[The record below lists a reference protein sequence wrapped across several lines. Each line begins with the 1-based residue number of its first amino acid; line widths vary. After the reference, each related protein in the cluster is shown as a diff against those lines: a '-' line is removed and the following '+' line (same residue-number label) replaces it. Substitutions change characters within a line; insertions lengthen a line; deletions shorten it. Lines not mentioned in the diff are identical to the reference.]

1 MYSICFETKWF
12 HYWDHFIRSHQLL
25 MECSKFH
32 PILHKQQ
39 INSYEDLVFL
49 PYGKRGEHILIFSVF
64 VISFGSCVGFLVMIK
79 DTVPILLDYEQRN
92 IVLLCIWII
101 FIVPLTFL
109 KNLTSLDYVSG
120 CSLVLT
126 AFLMY
131 VMIQQCP
138 VGENIALHGGL
149 VPLIQEY
156 GFQPNIFATMSIFV
170 DAIA

>member
-1 MYSICFETKWF
+1 M
-12 HYWDHFIRSHQLL
+12 
-25 MECSKFH
+25 
-32 PILHKQQ
+32 
-39 INSYEDLVFL
+39 
-49 PYGKRGEHILIFSVF
+49 FSVF
-64 VISFGSCVGFLVMIK
+64 ALSFGASVGFLVMIK
-79 DTVPILLDYEQRN
+79 DTLPIVLAFEQRN
-92 IVLLCIWII
+92 IVLLCVWMI

-120 CSLVLT
+120 FSLILT

-156 GFQPNIFATMSIFV
+156 GFRPNIFATMSIFV